1 MRIKT
6 AQILKRS
13 VVLGSI
19 IIIIVI
25 DQRNGFKRA
34 AAPAADR
41 ALGGE
46 PEGRDHELS
55 LARQRAP
62 GWPSQVTLRTW
73 QQPRTPGFHILRLW
87 GYKKPGFPSF
97 GCPSSDPAQAVI
109 LLLLHD

>member
-46 PEGRDHELS
+46 PEGRGHELS
-55 LARQRAP
+55 LA
-62 GWPSQVTLRTW
+62 
-73 QQPRTPGFHILRLW
+73 
-87 GYKKPGFPSF
+87 
-97 GCPSSDPAQAVI
+97 
-109 LLLLHD
+109 